1 MIDKKISV
9 VRPFGPSIAK
19 LIIPGIL
26 INKINQYVNEVIQDK
41 NKQKE
46 LDHGHNLAGN
56 VSQEFKLEKEF
67 MQNCGW
73 TKFLSDGTKYW
84 IKQSI
89 EKEITKF
96 EIIESWIVRQFEND
110 YNPIHVHGGHISG
123 VGYLKVPTDFGKPSQ
138 ENKTENYNGTLQ
150 LIHGSKMFLS
160 PSTINITPKVGEFYF
175 FPNYLMHVVY
185 PFMNN
190 KDERRSISFNATI
203 DDKIYDVYGKN

>member
-9 VRPFGPSIAK
+9 IRPFGPSIAK
-19 LIIPGIL
+19 LIIPDIL
-26 INKINQYVNEVIQDK
+26 INKINQYVDEVMQDK

-73 TKFLSDGTKYW
+73 TKFLFDGTKYW
-84 IKQSI
+84 IKQSM

-138 ENKTENYNGTLQ
+138 ESKTEKSRAKKAAYLGFKF
-150 LIHGSKMFLS
+150 LI
-160 PSTINITPKVGEFYF
+160 
-175 FPNYLMHVVY
+175 
-185 PFMNN
+185 
-190 KDERRSISFNATI
+190 
-203 DDKIYDVYGKN
+203 

>member
-9 VRPFGPSIAK
+9 IRPFGPSIAK
-19 LIIPGIL
+19 LIIPDIL
-26 INKINQYVNEVIQDK
+26 INKINQYVDEIIQDK

-84 IKQSI
+84 IKQSM

-123 VGYLKVPTDFGKPSQ
+123 VGYLKVPTDFGKPLQ
-138 ENKTENYNGTLQ
+138 ENKNENYNGTLQ

-185 PFMNN
+185 PFLNN
-190 KDERRSISFNATI
+190 KDERRSISFNANI
-203 DDKIYDVYGKN
+203 DDKIYDVYGRN

>member
-1 MIDKKISV
+1 
-9 VRPFGPSIAK
+9 
-19 LIIPGIL
+19 
-26 INKINQYVNEVIQDK
+26 
-41 NKQKE
+41 
-46 LDHGHNLAGN
+46 
-56 VSQEFKLEKEF
+56 

-73 TKFLSDGTKYW
+73 TKFLSTGTRYW
-84 IKQSI
+84 IKQSM

-185 PFMNN
+185 PFLNN

-203 DDKIYDVYGKN
+203 DDKIYDVYGRN